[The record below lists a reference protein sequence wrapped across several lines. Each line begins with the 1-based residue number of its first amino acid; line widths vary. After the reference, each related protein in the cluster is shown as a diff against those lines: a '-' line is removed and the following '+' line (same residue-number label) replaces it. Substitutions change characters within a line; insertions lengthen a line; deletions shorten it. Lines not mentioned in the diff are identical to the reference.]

1 MTDINRISGNKIQT
15 GQTNAGQSKSAANLA
30 RRKELE
36 NTWKAA
42 ADAVVKGEK
51 TADSGF
57 KFPAGNQQTGK
68 SNQSILERFKATPF
82 QGHGFAAPFMTPLI
96 STTVGGLMAQLAA
109 RNSMPSATASTSD
122 QGKGLSKP
130 VFGAPQSVF
139 GLTDSGLDN
148 LRNYAQ
154 GGTGLA
160 ASL

>member
-15 GQTNAGQSKSAANLA
+15 GQTNAGQSKSAADLA

-68 SNQSILERFKATPF
+68 SSQSILERFKAAPF
-82 QGHGFAAPFMTPLI
+82 QGHGFAAPLMTPLI
-96 STTVGGLMAQLAA
+96 STTVSGLMAQLAA
-109 RNSMPSATASTSD
+109 RSSASASD

-148 LRNYAQ
+148 LRNYVQ

>member
-15 GQTNAGQSKSAANLA
+15 GQTNAGQSKSAADLA

-57 KFPAGNQQTGK
+57 KFPAGNQQAGK
-68 SNQSILERFKATPF
+68 SSQGILERFKATPF
-82 QGHGFAAPFMTPLI
+82 QGHGFAAPLMTPLM
-96 STTVGGLMAQLAA
+96 SLTVGRLMSQLAA
-109 RNSMPSATASTSD
+109 RSSASASA
-122 QGKGLSKP
+122 QGKALSKP

>member
-82 QGHGFAAPFMTPLI
+82 QGHGFATPFMTPLI

-109 RNSMPSATASTSD
+109 RNSASASD

-148 LRNYAQ
+148 LRNYVQ

>member
-15 GQTNAGQSKSAANLA
+15 GQTNAGQSKSAADLA

-42 ADAVVKGEK
+42 TDAVVKGEK

-68 SNQSILERFKATPF
+68 SSQSILERFKAAPF
-82 QGHGFAAPFMTPLI
+82 QGHGFATPFMTPLI
-96 STTVGGLMAQLAA
+96 STTVSGLMAQLAA
-109 RNSMPSATASTSD
+109 RNSAASASAQS
-122 QGKGLSKP
+122 KGLSKP

>member
-51 TADSGF
+51 SADSGF
-57 KFPAGNQQTGK
+57 KFPAGDQQTGK
-68 SNQSILERFKATPF
+68 SNQGILERFKTAPLF
-82 QGHGFAAPFMTPLI
+82 PIHAPGFATPLI
-96 STTVGGLMAQLAA
+96 SLTVGRLMSQLAS
-109 RNSMPSATASTSD
+109 RSGLSSVSVSST
-122 QGKGLSKP
+122 QGKGLSKSA
-130 VFGAPQSVF
+130 FGAPKSVL

-148 LRNYAQ
+148 LRSYAQ
-154 GGTGLA
+154 GGAGLS

>member
-15 GQTNAGQSKSAANLA
+15 GQTNAGQSKSAADLA

-82 QGHGFAAPFMTPLI
+82 QGHGFAAPLMTPLI
-96 STTVGGLMAQLAA
+96 STTVSGLMAQLAA
-109 RNSMPSATASTSD
+109 RSSASASD

-148 LRNYAQ
+148 LRNYVQ